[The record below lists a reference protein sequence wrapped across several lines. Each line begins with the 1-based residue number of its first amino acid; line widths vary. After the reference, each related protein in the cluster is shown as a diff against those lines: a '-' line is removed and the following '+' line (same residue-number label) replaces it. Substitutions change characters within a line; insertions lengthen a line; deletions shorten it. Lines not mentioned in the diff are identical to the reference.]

1 MARDKS
7 LSIFLVV
14 LFAISGVAI
23 VVLTWLQPMP
33 GIERVLS
40 TLIGFTGLLVAMGR
54 GMLLRSGKAGA
65 SAESVPVR
73 VEVKDNA

>member
-23 VVLTWLQPMP
+23 LALTWLQPMP
-33 GIERVLS
+33 GMERVLS
-40 TLIGFTGLLVAMGR
+40 TLIGSTGLLVATGR
-54 GMLLRSGKAGA
+54 GMLLRSAKAGA
-65 SAESVPVR
+65 NAESVPAR

>member
-23 VVLTWLQPMP
+23 LVLTWLQPMP
-33 GIERVLS
+33 GTERVLS
-40 TLIGFTGLLVAMGR
+40 TLIGLAGLLVAMEWGK
-54 GMLLRSGKAGA
+54 LLRSAKAGA
-65 SAESVPVR
+65 NAESVPVK
-73 VEVKDNA
+73 VEVKENA

>member
-23 VVLTWLQPMP
+23 MVLTWLQPMP
-33 GIERVLS
+33 GTERVLS
-40 TLIGFTGLLVAMGR
+40 TLIGSTGLLVATGW
-54 GMLLRSGKAGA
+54 GMLLRSAKAGA
-65 SAESVPVR
+65 NAESVPVK
-73 VEVKDNA
+73 VEVEDNA

>member
-1 MARDKS
+1 MAKDKS

-23 VVLTWLQPMP
+23 LVLTWLQPMP
-33 GIERVLS
+33 GTERVLS
-40 TLIGFTGLLVAMGR
+40 TLIGLTGLLVAMGR
-54 GMLLRSGKAGA
+54 GMLLRSAKAGA

>member
-7 LSIFLVV
+7 LSILLVV

-23 VVLTWLQPMP
+23 LVLTWLQPMS
-33 GIERVLS
+33 GVERVIS
-40 TLIGFTGLLVAMGR
+40 TLIGLTGLMVATGR
-54 GMLLRSGKAGA
+54 GIMLRPAKAGA

-73 VEVKDNA
+73 VEVKENA

>member
-23 VVLTWLQPMP
+23 LVLTWLQPMP
-33 GIERVLS
+33 GTERVLS
-40 TLIGFTGLLVAMGR
+40 TLIGLAGLLVAMGW
-54 GMLLRSGKAGA
+54 GKLLRPAKAGA
-65 SAESVPVR
+65 NAESVPVR
-73 VEVKDNA
+73 VEVKENA

>member
-23 VVLTWLQPMP
+23 LVLTWLQPMP
-33 GIERVLS
+33 GTERVLS
-40 TLIGFTGLLVAMGR
+40 TLIGLAGLLVAMGW
-54 GMLLRSGKAGA
+54 GKLLRSAKAGA

-73 VEVKDNA
+73 VEVKENA

>member
-23 VVLTWLQPMP
+23 MVLTWLQPMS
-33 GIERVLS
+33 GTERVLS
-40 TLIGFTGLLVAMGR
+40 TLIGSTGLLVATGW
-54 GMLLRSGKAGA
+54 GMLLRSAKAGA
-65 SAESVPVR
+65 NAESVPVK
-73 VEVKDNA
+73 VEVEDNA

>member
-23 VVLTWLQPMP
+23 LVLTWLQPMP
-33 GIERVLS
+33 GTERALS
-40 TLIGFTGLLVAMGR
+40 TLIGSTGLLVAMGR
-54 GMLLRSGKAGA
+54 GKLLRSAKAGA
-65 SAESVPVR
+65 NAESVPVK
-73 VEVKDNA
+73 VEVKENA